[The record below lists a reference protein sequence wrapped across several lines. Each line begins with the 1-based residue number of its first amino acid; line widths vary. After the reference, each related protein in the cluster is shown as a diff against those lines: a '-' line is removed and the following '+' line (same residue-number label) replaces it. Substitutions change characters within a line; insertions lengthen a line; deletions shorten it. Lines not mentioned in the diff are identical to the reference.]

1 LVHLQGSAFGSD
13 YAAILDKVSS
23 FALPVQIINSV
34 CKHSYTL
41 SVVLWIV
48 LFKNLVFVE
57 EYSFLQYRTL

>member
-1 LVHLQGSAFGSD
+1 LVHPQGSAFGSD

-41 SVVLWIV
+41 SVVLWFV

-57 EYSFLQYRTL
+57 E